1 MILCIVSFLGIKN
14 LLDRTICGYGSCFT
28 INNER
33 GDKGIMSWE
42 NERKEMIDQLL
53 DRIAEVENAAASGEI
68 STFEASIMI
77 DTLEEELVL
86 YLEPPTL

>member
-1 MILCIVSFLGIKN
+1 
-14 LLDRTICGYGSCFT
+14 
-28 INNER
+28 
-33 GDKGIMSWE
+33 
-42 NERKEMIDQLL
+42 MIDQLL